1 MKKKIDFNYKAEY
14 WTKSIMESINWLPSL
29 DIMDFTEDT
38 IKNDKNLL
46 P

>member
-14 WTKSIMESINWLPSL
+14 WPKSIMESINWLTYL